1 MVCAGFR
8 RKRNGDWVYSGT
20 YDHPDRRK
28 LQKGCDEMGRGCV
41 EWQRIQEGKIGW
53 RDAGSTRWTWKSVR
67 TARRQRS
74 HSADAGLA
82 SAAPVIFSQAVGIG
96 IIWMAISIVIDLP
109 LMLAPPVNMTLG
121 AYAADVGLT
130 YVMIPVIVVGVAW
143 AGRLGLPMKSDGPKN
158 AI

>member
-1 MVCAGFR
+1 M
-8 RKRNGDWVYSGT
+8 
-20 YDHPDRRK
+20 
-28 LQKGCDEMGRGCV
+28 
-41 EWQRIQEGKIGW
+41 
-53 RDAGSTRWTWKSVR
+53 
-67 TARRQRS
+67 
-74 HSADAGLA
+74 
-82 SAAPVIFSQAVGIG
+82 IFSQAVGIG